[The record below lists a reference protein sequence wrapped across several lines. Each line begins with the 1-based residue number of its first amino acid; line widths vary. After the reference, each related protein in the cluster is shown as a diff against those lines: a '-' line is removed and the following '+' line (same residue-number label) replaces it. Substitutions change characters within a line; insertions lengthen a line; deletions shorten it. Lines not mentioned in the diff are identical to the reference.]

1 MIICNKAI
9 ELLRDT
15 RKMYFFL
22 ELLEMRGK
30 LLNEQIKYLEK
41 EEEIEQLEL
50 LSQETRRKMLGLTRE
65 E

>member
-1 MIICNKAI
+1 
-9 ELLRDT
+9 
-15 RKMYFFL
+15 MYFFL